1 VSTGRLAGEAARF
14 WVVGGCAYAADLVVF
29 NVLLLHVHVPSVPAK
44 VASGVVAIAVAYSGS
59 RWWTWRDRRSPDV
72 AGELLRFV
80 VVSAVAAGLQVLCL
94 VLAREVLGLR
104 SPVADNV
111 SGNVVGMAVA
121 TVFRFWA
128 FRTVV
133 FRGRRRGVT
142 PADGGTRVR
151 GGGAPLP

>member
-1 VSTGRLAGEAARF
+1 MSAGRLAGEAARF
-14 WVVGGCAYAADLVVF
+14 WVVGGSAYAADLLVF
-29 NVLLLHVHVPSVPAK
+29 NVLLLQLHVPSVAAK
-44 VASGVVAIAVAYSGS
+44 VVSSVVAIAVAYSGS
-59 RWWTWRDRRSPDV
+59 RWWTWRERRSPDV
-72 AGELLRFV
+72 AGELLRFL

-104 SPVADNV
+104 SPVADNI

-133 FRGRRRGVT
+133 FRARGRDLT
-142 PADGGTRVR
+142 PADGGTPVR
-151 GGGAPLP
+151 EGGAPRP

>member
-14 WVVGGCAYAADLVVF
+14 WVVGGCAYAADLLVF
-29 NVLLLHVHVPSVPAK
+29 NVLLLQVQVHSVPAK
-44 VASGVVAIAVAYSGS
+44 VASGVVAVAVAYSGS
-59 RWWTWRDRRSPDV
+59 RWWTWRDRRSPEV
-72 AGELLRFV
+72 AGELVRFV
-80 VVSAVAAGLQVLCL
+80 AVSVVAAGLQVLCL

-111 SGNVVGMAVA
+111 SANVVGMAVA

-133 FRGRRRGVT
+133 FRGRGRVT
-142 PADGGTRVR
+142 AADGGTRVR
-151 GGGAPLP
+151 EGGAPPS